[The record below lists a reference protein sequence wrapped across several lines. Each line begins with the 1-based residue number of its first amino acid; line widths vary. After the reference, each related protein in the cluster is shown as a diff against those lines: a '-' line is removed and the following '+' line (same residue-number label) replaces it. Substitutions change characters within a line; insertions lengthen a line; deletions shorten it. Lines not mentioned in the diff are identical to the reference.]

1 MTEVNQVYRALRP
14 HKHYP
19 LPSSAPIAAQ
29 FEDCR
34 QCFNRLCLALKS
46 DSTLPYSAIA
56 DDTYGKFLAWGND
69 SGAASRN
76 LDYTLRKTTNLR
88 NTTLEL
94 LANLDD
100 SLKKAIDRVQKAN
113 FRSKALRVDEES
125 PSPRIEGDT
134 IHDGN
139 VKESAKKADSKVAD
153 LIEHID
159 GTVSCL
165 MRLIPSLNDPFPVDE
180 YSGTSTPSSAH
191 PDIDL
196 AATLFPAA
204 TQALLSRL
212 GKANWRRRRYL
223 KMLKE
228 KGRTGVVYGAPKN
241 LAQPKR
247 SVLQEVAVD
256 AFNFQKPTL
265 KIDSL
270 PSQASRTLKA
280 SAFSVSGGTDSSS
293 NDGSSIRD
301 GSSIFSAPK
310 SEFKSAES
318 TTSYPVSE
326 AAPKQLTVPL
336 PPVPLERGRSFACPY
351 CRDEIDV
358 GVHIETSTDWDLHVF
373 KDLEPYMCTFD
384 NCLRAEK
391 TFGIRDDWF
400 RHELEN
406 HRILKV
412 WICQSCVSEFTTPE
426 SFEAHLQEFHDSIR
440 GPKQLAMMV
449 SLCMKHSEK
458 RPGDQICPLC
468 GLKLKMDAL
477 RDHVANHLEQLALTS
492 VYGDESSEED
502 DIDDIGSQRFDDTAS
517 EGRTKLAILEDFV
530 EEQLGLTP
538 PYKKG
543 PVDTGMDE
551 SVFDFVHDSDE
562 EDSEDEDEDGV
573 PTGSIKDYG
582 DISRGWRV
590 QNYLDIQM
598 DERARRV
605 RSPRLAPIDLG
616 NPGKQMSSS
625 TPVAPFRTAPSHP
638 KDDEFVGRD
647 ADLANLYK
655 ILSVPGRLCTVS
667 ATGGM
672 GKTATAVEFTYRYE
686 QLYQYIFWAQAETRV
701 GCADA
706 FSLIA
711 AQLQLAPQDGAVQDQ
726 AQLIELSKEFL
737 EKTDKR
743 WLLVFDN
750 VNEWGDIEE
759 YIPVNVAKTRG
770 SLLITTRCPDFGLQP
785 MPPNYFRIDLKEMN
799 MEESRRMLIQGIRS
813 DLRNERIRLHPEWRV
828 AGEIASLAGLPL
840 AISQIAGYVK
850 TSGCSLTDFMEL
862 WNEWRRN
869 TPMIRTVAGPAASSY
884 SALETIW
891 HIGLSELSNDTLK
904 LLKIMAFVDSDGIQ
918 KDLLINDHSF
928 AGLSFLSRSRTH
940 RFKSMIEDLKKRRL
954 ITFKTQ
960 DKQEVLSIHRLLQ
973 HRLLNDMAVDSKERD
988 DIFNLAFEL
997 VRERLPR
1004 PSIHTPEPAKWNDF
1018 KEYMP
1023 HVLALQRIYAD
1034 GLQTITPSVKLAELF
1049 RDAGVHLWQRGLIY
1063 DGCRLLNTAESILD
1077 KLDVKEEQLRADIHI
1092 ATSLL
1097 IQYFG
1102 ISHRAESRDRFK
1114 KILTIRENVKAGTP
1128 PEEYTEDDERLL
1140 HNALADYGN
1149 SLLQFNRY
1157 KEAEEIYERCR
1168 AKYKEWGT
1176 EDVTPFE
1183 FAKFYHHLAFC
1194 RMYHEDWPGAFE
1206 MAEKAIEL
1214 VTRHNG
1220 QMQLILRFKF
1230 DLACIILQS
1239 GDLQRSLELQE
1250 QILKVRLQMQ
1260 GKGKASY
1267 FTLQS
1272 YYAVGALY
1280 AHLGQLDQAEK
1291 WFRTALSQASERAG
1305 KGFWPE
1311 VAVARTEFHLS
1322 QVLRQNG
1329 KNTPETERY
1338 ETQARSTLSR
1348 FLPYDPLNG
1357 VTEEDAVALF
1367 DHLQPVFGGR
1377 FTGTSL
1383 LKYVK

>member
-1 MTEVNQVYRALRP
+1 MTEVNPVYRALRP
-14 HKHYP
+14 HKHYS

-34 QCFNRLCLALKS
+34 QCFTRLCLTLKS
-46 DSTLPYSAIA
+46 ADSTIPYSSIA

-94 LANLDD
+94 LSNLDE
-100 SLKKAIDRVQKAN
+100 SLKKAISRVQKVTL
-113 FRSKALRVDEES
+113 RSKSLGLDEVS
-125 PSPRIEGDT
+125 DDPDPDGKK
-134 IHDGN
+134 IHFED
-139 VKESAKKADSKVAD
+139 VKESIEKADSKVAD

-159 GTVSCL
+159 GTVACL

-223 KMLKE
+223 KLIKE
-228 KGRTGVVYGAPKN
+228 KGRTGVVYGAPKHIP
-241 LAQPKR
+241 QPKR

-256 AFNFQKPTL
+256 AFNFQKPVL
-265 KIDSL
+265 KVESL
-270 PSQASRTLKA
+270 PSQTQSRIRNTTAS
-280 SAFSVSGGTDSSS
+280 SVSGGTDTSS
-293 NDGSSIRD
+293 NDGSSRD
-301 GSSIFSAPK
+301 GYSIFSAPK
-310 SEFKSAES
+310 SKFKSAES
-318 TTSYPVSE
+318 TTSFPVSE
-326 AAPKQLTVPL
+326 VEPKKLTVPL
-336 PPVPLERGRSFACPY
+336 PPVPLERGRSFPCPY

-384 NCLRAEK
+384 SCLRAEK
-391 TFGIRDDWF
+391 TWGMKDDWF
-400 RHELEN
+400 RHELES

-412 WICQSCVSEFTTPE
+412 WVCQSCISEFTTPQ
-426 SFEAHLQEFHDSIR
+426 SFEEHLQEFHDSIR

-458 RPGDQICPLC
+458 RPGDQVCPLC
-468 GLKLKMDAL
+468 GLSLKMDSL
-477 RDHVANHLEQLALTS
+477 KEHIANHLEQLALTS
-492 VYGDESSEED
+492 LYGDESSEED

-538 PYKKG
+538 PHKKG

-551 SVFDFVHDSDE
+551 SVFDFVRDSDE
-562 EDSEDEDEDGV
+562 EDSEEEDYGQA
-573 PTGSIKDYG
+573 PTASIKGLED
-582 DISRGWRV
+582 DSRGWRV
-590 QNYLDIQM
+590 RNFLNTQK
-598 DERARRV
+598 DERARRA
-605 RSPRLAPIDLG
+605 RSPRLAPIDIGSAL
-616 NPGKQMSSS
+616 NQMSSS
-625 TPVAPFRTAPSHP
+625 VPIAPFRTAPSHP
-638 KDDEFVGRD
+638 RDEDFVGRD
-647 ADLANLYK
+647 VDLVNLYK

-672 GKTATAVEFTYRYE
+672 GKTATAVEFSYRYE

-711 AQLQLAPQDGAVQDQ
+711 AQLQLGHDGAVQDQ

-750 VNEWGDIEE
+750 VDEWGDIEE

-770 SLLITTRCPDFGLQP
+770 SLLITTRSFDFGLQP

-799 MEESRRMLIQGIRS
+799 MEESRRMLVQCIRP

-850 TSGCSLTDFMEL
+850 TSGCTLTDFMEL

-869 TPMIRTVAGPAASSY
+869 TPMVRTVPGPAASSY
-884 SALETIW
+884 AALETIW
-891 HIGLSELSNDTLK
+891 NIGLSELSNDTLK
-904 LLKIMAFVDSDGIQ
+904 LLKIMAFVDSDGIS
-918 KDLLINDHSF
+918 KDLLINDHSST
-928 AGLSFLSRSRTH
+928 ALAFLTKTRTH
-940 RFKSMIEDLKKRRL
+940 RFRSMVEDLRRRRL

-960 DKQEVLSIHRLLQ
+960 DKQEVISIHRLLQ
-973 HRLLNDMAVDSKERD
+973 HRLLNDMDVDTKERD
-988 DIFNLAFEL
+988 EIFNLAFEL

-1018 KEYMP
+1018 KEYIP
-1023 HVLALQRIYAD
+1023 HVLALQRIYTD
-1034 GLQTITPSVKLAELF
+1034 TLQTITPFVKLAELF

-1063 DGCRLLNTAESILD
+1063 DGYRLLNTAESILD
-1077 KLDVKEEQLRADIHI
+1077 TLDVQEEQLRADIHI
-1092 ATSLL
+1092 TTSLL

-1114 KILTIRENVKAGTP
+1114 KILTIRENVKARTP
-1128 PEEYTEDDERLL
+1128 PEEYTEDDEMLL
-1140 HNALADYGN
+1140 YNAMADYGN

-1168 AKYKEWGT
+1168 AKYEEWGT
-1176 EDVTPFE
+1176 EEDTPFE

-1194 RMYHEDWPGAFE
+1194 RMYHEDWPGAIE

-1214 VTRHNG
+1214 ITRHNG

-1230 DLACIILQS
+1230 DLACIVLQS
-1239 GDLQRSLELQE
+1239 GDLARSLEMQE

-1280 AHLGQLDQAEK
+1280 AHLGQYDQAEK
-1291 WFRTALSQASERAG
+1291 WFRTALAQASERAG

-1311 VAVARTEFHLS
+1311 AAVARTEFHLS
-1322 QVLRQNG
+1322 QVLRLNG

-1338 ETQARSTLSR
+1338 ESQARSTLSR